1 MFERKIYDKNDY
13 ERIDFIIKTLGEN
26 KRQMELAFVLRKT
39 DSQYHFE
46 DELRS
51 DQYYDHIV
59 NWLELDLY
67 LIRKGKN
74 LVELTE
80 EGMRFYEEN
89 IGIEAYIKNIRDEKR
104 LTIRKLKLGI
114 THKWILIVSA
124 LFAFSASLLSH
135 ISDDFWSNL
144 LNTLANFVLGA
155 LVAIACQLVKPI
167 RKLFNPYGID

>member
-1 MFERKIYDKNDY
+1 MLERKIYDKNDY

-80 EGMRFYEEN
+80 EGMRLYEEN
-89 IGIEAYIKNIRDEKR
+89 IGIEVYIKNIRKEKR
-104 LTIRKLKLGI
+104 LAATKLKMGI
-114 THKWILIVSA
+114 AHKSILIVTSVII
-124 LFAFSASLLSH
+124 LISTFASCFAN
-135 ISDDFWSNL
+135 DFWSGL
-144 LNTLANFVLGA
+144 LTTLGNIVFGA
-155 LVAIACQLVKPI
+155 VIAISCQLVKPI